1 MATTLIDKGLSLIKS
16 GSRVFVH
23 GCGGT
28 PRYLNRLLA
37 KRANELRRVE
47 IMGVLPLD
55 NTFTNPK
62 LKDNFF
68 VNSLFA
74 SAFVRPC
81 VANGTASYIPTFL
94 NEMPRLFDE
103 NILPLDAVL
112 IQVSPPD
119 KHGYCSLGIAVEVTR
134 VAVRNAKKIFA
145 QINRN
150 MPRVHGDTFVH
161 MNKIDAYVEYDEP
174 LIELDYSK
182 EISDVERTIGKRV
195 AELIDDGSTLQMG
208 IGTIPDCVLKSLE
221 DHKDL
226 SIASEMI
233 SDGVMTLMEL
243 GVVTNR
249 YKNFHPGITTCTFI
263 LGTKKLYDFVND
275 NPNIFAF
282 DVGITNDPAR
292 IRQNPKMCAINAA
305 IEVDLTGQVCA
316 ESLGTMHY
324 SGVGGQ
330 VDFMRGAAL
339 SEKGKPILV
348 LPSQTSKGISRIV
361 NTLKEGA
368 GVTTS
373 RAHVHYIVTE
383 YGVANLFGKNY
394 QQRARALINIAHPD
408 HREELERAA
417 YKRFKSLY

>member
-1 MATTLIDKGLSLIKS
+1 MATMLIDKGLSFIKS

-23 GCGGT
+23 GCTGT
-28 PRYLNRLLA
+28 PKYLSGLLA
-37 KRANELRRVE
+37 KRANELRCVE
-47 IMGVLPLD
+47 IMSVLPLD

-62 LKDNFF
+62 LKDSFF

-81 VANGTASYIPTFL
+81 IANGTASYIPTFL
-94 NEMPRLFDE
+94 SEMPRLFDE

-134 VAVRNAKKIFA
+134 AAVRNAKKIFA

-174 LIELDYSK
+174 LVELDYSK
-182 EISDVERTIGKRV
+182 EITDIERTIGKKV
-195 AELIDDGSTLQMG
+195 ADLIDDRSTLQMG
-208 IGTIPDCVLKSLE
+208 IGTIPDCVLQSLE
-221 DHKDL
+221 NHKDL

-233 SDGVMTLMEL
+233 SDGVMTLMEK

-249 YKNFHPGITTCTFI
+249 YKTFHPGITTCTFI
-263 LGTKKLYDFVND
+263 MGTRKLYDFVND
-275 NPNIFAF
+275 NPNILAF
-282 DVGITNDPAR
+282 DVGITNDPSQ
-292 IRQNPKMCAINAA
+292 IRRNPKMCAINAA
-305 IEVDLTGQVCA
+305 LEVDLTGQVCA
-316 ESLGTMHY
+316 ESLGSVHY

-348 LPSQTSKGISRIV
+348 LPSQTSNGISRIV
-361 NTLKEGA
+361 STLKEGA
-368 GVTTS
+368 GVTTT

-383 YGVANLFGKNY
+383 YGAANLFGKNY
-394 QQRARALINIAHPD
+394 QQRAKALIDIAHPN
-408 HREELERAA
+408 HREALERAA
-417 YKRFKSLY
+417 YKRFKNLY